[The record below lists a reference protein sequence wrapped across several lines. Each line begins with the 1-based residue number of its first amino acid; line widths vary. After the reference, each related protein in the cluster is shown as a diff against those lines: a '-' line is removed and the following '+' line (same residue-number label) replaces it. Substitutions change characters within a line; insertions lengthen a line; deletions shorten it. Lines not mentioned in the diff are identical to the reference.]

1 MSGHVGMSPSRRS
14 RRAVSDEAVRRIRA
28 AVVVLDGQSRT
39 MLALRC
45 SADVL
50 HDALAAGGTVMVDTA
65 ERLEARALELWP

>member
-28 AVVVLDGQSRT
+28 AVVLDGQSRT